1 MGPCTPLMEKL
12 ISPYL
17 ILLSFHSKYL
27 PWEDMYFPG
36 SNINLYPLSSAHVRG
51 EAWSNSEESMH
62 LHPPWWNHKGELLG
76 VVIPTSVFS
85 VLIEGVAVVHLS
97 IREHGMN

>member
-1 MGPCTPLMEKL
+1 
-12 ISPYL
+12 
-17 ILLSFHSKYL
+17 
-27 PWEDMYFPG
+27 
-36 SNINLYPLSSAHVRG
+36 
-51 EAWSNSEESMH
+51 MH

-85 VLIEGVAVVHLS
+85 VLIEGVAVVHLRS